1 MKLPANIAPSW
12 RPYLRGRCFDFALAL
27 HKLLPGSRLV
37 AFGSVRFPGH
47 VAVQVGE
54 SNQLIDIRGP
64 LPIEEMLRG
73 MAGEASAL
81 DQGPLAATVD
91 EVALHM
97 GFTAE
102 NLRLPADVRK
112 MAKERLAQF
121 VDQLDWQPSPVGARA
136 PRPR

>member
-81 DQGPLAATVD
+81 DQGPLPATID
-91 EVALHM
+91 DVALHM
-97 GFTAE
+97 GYTAE

-121 VDQLDWQPSPVGARA
+121 VGQLDWQPKQAGVRT